1 MNKKIALMAIL
12 SAIISF
18 SASAI
23 VFEKPASN
31 VFFEKNS
38 GSFSVTW
45 QGEFINVTVD
55 DLMDYT
61 ECLYIY
67 NNYNYYKLLKEFSN
81 DINET
86 TMSLHI
92 PAKEL
97 YEKN

>member
-1 MNKKIALMAIL
+1 MSKKTIL
-12 SAIISF
+12 SLVLMLTISF
-18 SASAI
+18 VANAI